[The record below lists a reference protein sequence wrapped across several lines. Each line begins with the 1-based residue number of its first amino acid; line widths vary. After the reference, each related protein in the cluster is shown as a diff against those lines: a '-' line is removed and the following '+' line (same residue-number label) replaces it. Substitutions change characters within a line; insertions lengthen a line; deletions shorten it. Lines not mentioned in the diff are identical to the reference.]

1 VNKKFLYIPP
11 CYEPEHYLD
20 NNIRPQDGKY
30 KFTYLG
36 KFYPNRREPFSLFNA
51 LKIIRQNYPELY
63 NKLQVKLI
71 GLNCAE
77 YQGYVNEQSLDDV
90 IKCEPQ
96 VDYLES
102 MRLMKEAA
110 VLLHFGYIIDT
121 RKEDIF
127 ISGKLFE
134 YLGAERLILSITRP
148 TGPVAVFT
156 KENKGIVCDYNDA
169 EDIAEKI
176 IQILSNYS
184 IDDLYKWKSL
194 PHVKELYSSESVA
207 IAYKKLFKSLISDAK
222 RA

>member
-1 VNKKFLYIPP
+1 L
-11 CYEPEHYLD
+11 
-20 NNIRPQDGKY
+20 
-30 KFTYLG
+30 T
-36 KFYPNRREPFSLFNA
+36 
-51 LKIIRQNYPELY
+51 IIRQNYPEVY
-63 NKLQVKLI
+63 NKLEVNLI

-77 YQGYVNEQSLDDV
+77 YQVYVNQQLLNDV
-90 IKCEPQ
+90 VKCEPQ